1 MRDEERAIFAGA
13 LADVTGEMWRAAVP
27 SPRTTGAVAAQVMVA
42 SIGLAGPCFRGALV
56 LRAAPAFFRAVYPPE
71 LRKSALTTSEVFDWA
86 GEMANQLLG
95 RMKNRLARLGLD
107 FHLSTPTVVM
117 GDRLRLGLGRFAAT
131 PIAHGVAV
139 AGAPVEIFFEIV
151 HDEGKA
157 LLPAT
162 GPVMVA
168 SLEGEGLL
176 F

>member
-13 LADVTGEMWRAAVP
+13 LAEITGEMWRSAAP
-27 SPRTTGAVAAQVMVA
+27 LPRAGGAAAGPVMVA
-42 SIGLAGPCFRGALV
+42 SIGLAGACFRGALV
-56 LRAAPAFFRAVYPPE
+56 LRATPAFFRAVYPPE
-71 LRKSALTTSEVFDWA
+71 LRKTALTSSEVIDWA
-86 GEMANQLLG
+86 GEVANQLLG

-117 GDRLRLGLGRFAAT
+117 GDRLRLGTGRFAAT
-131 PIAHGVAV
+131 PIEHGVAV